1 MWTDLCLKS
10 IYTLSIEHVVSS
22 GGLWRVIEGYG
33 GLWRVMEG
41 YGGLW
46 RVILTFDLFVLKN
59 TMAVLIPARWYLCYH
74 FSIHIVSS

>member
-1 MWTDLCLKS
+1 MEG
-10 IYTLSIEHVVSS
+10 Y
-22 GGLWRVIEGYG
+22 GGLLRVMEGYG

-59 TMAVLIPARWYLCYH
+59 TMAVLIPAR
-74 FSIHIVSS
+74 